1 MNFRLHI
8 TSRYVLSIT
17 SRGILWRWILY
28 STIDLRT
35 KNSFELWSGAVWTRD
50 IPCWIIN
57 IYSYLL
63 MLFTSIWLW
72 SYLNNSIFLIY
83 LIFSL
88 FICSILLVWWILSVF
103 YIGIMQNI
111 TSATG
116 SLNFLNFSRLNNMIK
131 ISLMSLLSFAFRY
144 FFTINFLK
152 LW

>member
-1 MNFRLHI
+1 LNFRLHI
-8 TSRYVLSIT
+8 TSRYVLSST
-17 SRGILWRWILY
+17 SRGILWGWILH

-35 KNSFELWSGAVWTRD
+35 KNSFELWGGAILARG
-50 IPCWIIN
+50 ISCWIIN
-57 IYSYLL
+57 IDSYLL
-63 MLFTSIWLW
+63 MLFTSIWLR

-88 FICSILLVWWILSVF
+88 FICSILLVLWVLSVF
-103 YIGIMQNI
+103 YIGIIQNI

-131 ISLMSLLSFAFRY
+131 ISLMCLFSFAFSY